1 MTGDRSQR
9 PQPSFSKR
17 WRERAR
23 RWRRGVGRLWAGVL
37 DLAYVSWVLRVPV
50 VALLAGLLVMGF
62 APQAQDLIV
71 DLAPATPRVLAFMA
85 LMIGWVVVTTY
96 ASFLLLGTDRRL
108 LDYAIALKAGNPRRY
123 RTFECF
129 RLGMPYVLGSLPFV
143 IVFVAAVRSH
153 WNLPDI
159 DDKPVIDAAKS
170 SLLWFIGYVFALL
183 VFFVL
188 SSVRRLQ
195 WISSLLAVGDAMAG
209 WIDARLPACFRFG
222 ASAAGSDPAVRSM
235 HFIGPLLLIVAF
247 LASAGIFIFG
257 PNVVAEWLPRA
268 LIVAIVLG
276 GWLPFLTWMSGHGRR
291 LSAPL
296 ISGGFLM
303 LAIVSALFG
312 DNHSV
317 RRIVTADHA
326 APLKNAPPGAPPPA
340 YPEMTL
346 NAAVDLW
353 MEENGCR
360 ADPTQCP
367 RPIIVAGAGGASRA
381 GFFTASVIGH
391 MMDGAEHYVASA
403 IPAMTAGDVRKRIFA
418 ISGVSGSAVGA
429 VMSVAAMARAGAD
442 TKPPCVDRTPT
453 LWYGGEINNWRDCV
467 EALMAGDFLTPVV
480 LGLIFNDRISFG
492 LWQDRAAVL
501 EQSWED
507 RFAALTGAADR
518 ADWQNACP
526 GDLRCAFK
534 TLQPKS
540 GHWLPLLVLN
550 GASSATGR
558 RIVTSILD
566 PNYSAANC
574 PTRAPSQST
583 VETQQLAVTKQ
594 APVSDVKKDQ
604 CLLFLE
610 SNSFHKLLDSSH
622 EPGLWT
628 RLMIW
633 LRRFDGSHVLNDV
646 RLSTA
651 AHNSARF
658 PLISPPGALRNRQHQ
673 VIDRIV
679 DGGYVENYGALTA
692 LEVAQ
697 AIHAIQPE
705 LAPFVLALSNDPDS
719 DPDLNPLD
727 APDGAF
733 FSDIMV
739 PIEAILAART
749 GHGRLAMGQVE
760 AVLDHLAEPAC
771 GAQTA
776 HVRVW
781 PQFAVTN
788 SDKKT
793 SRPVSMSWWLSTPIQ
808 IHLHQQTE
816 LRRTVNR
823 NNDEMG
829 KIWSALDKPP
839 GCVGRPVVPST
850 VEIQRRM
857 KGP

>member
-1 MTGDRSQR
+1 MSGDCSHESE
-9 PQPSFSKR
+9 PSFCKR
-17 WRERAR
+17 WRTWLR
-23 RWRRGVGRLWAGVL
+23 RWRRRISGFWASVI
-37 DLAYVSWVLRVPV
+37 DFAYVCWVLRVPV

-108 LDYAIALKAGNPRRY
+108 LAHAVALKAKHPRRFQ
-123 RTFECF
+123 TFERL

-143 IVFVAAVRSH
+143 IVFVAAVRSY

-159 DDKPVIDAAKS
+159 DDKPVIEAAKS
-170 SLLWFIGYVFALL
+170 SLRWFIGYVFALL

-188 SSVRRLQ
+188 SSIRRLQ

-209 WIDARLPACFRFG
+209 RIDARLPARLRFG
-222 ASAAGSDPAVRSM
+222 QDAAGPDPEVTSK
-235 HFIGPLLLIVAF
+235 HYIGPFLLIVAF
-247 LASAGIFIFG
+247 LASVITFIFG
-257 PNVVAEWLPRA
+257 PNVVADWLPRA
-268 LIVAIVLG
+268 LIVAVVLG
-276 GWLPFLTWMSGHGRR
+276 GWLPLLTWLSGRGRKR
-291 LSAPL
+291 SVPL
-296 ISGGFLM
+296 ISGGLLL
-303 LAIVSALFG
+303 LALVSALFG

-317 RRIVTADHA
+317 RRIATAEY
-326 APLKNAPPGAPPPA
+326 APRLKDAPPPVYA
-340 YPEMTL
+340 PMTL
-346 NAAVDLW
+346 NDAVDLW
-353 MEENGCR
+353 MNENGCK
-360 ADPTQCP
+360 ADPSRCP

-391 MMDGAEHYVASA
+391 LMDGAGYYVASA

-418 ISGVSGSAVGA
+418 ISGVSGSSVGA
-429 VMSVAAMARAGAD
+429 VMSVTAMARAGPD
-442 TKPPCVDRTPT
+442 TRPPCTDRSPA
-453 LWYGGEINNWRDCV
+453 LWYGAEINNWRDCV
-467 EALMAGDFLTPVV
+467 EALTAGDFLTPVV
-480 LGLIFNDRISFG
+480 LGLIFNDRVSFG
-492 LWQDRAAVL
+492 WWQDRAAVL

-518 ADWQNACP
+518 ADWQDACP
-526 GDLRCAFK
+526 GDLRCAFM
-534 TLQPKS
+534 TLQPRS

-550 GASSATGR
+550 GASTVTGR
-558 RIVTSILD
+558 RIVTSIID
-566 PNYSAANC
+566 PNYTAANC

-583 VETQQLAVTKQ
+583 VETKELAVTRQ
-594 APVSDVKKDQ
+594 APVSDVRKDQ

-628 RLMIW
+628 RIMIW
-633 LRRFDGSHVLNDV
+633 LRRFNGPTVLNDV

-679 DGGYVENYGALTA
+679 DGGYIENYGALTA
-692 LEVAQ
+692 LELAQ

-733 FSDIMV
+733 LSDIMV
-739 PIEAILAART
+739 PIEAILSARA

-760 AVLDHLAEPAC
+760 AVLDHLAQPAC

-781 PQFAVTN
+781 PQFAITN
-788 SDKKT
+788 SDKKL

-823 NNDEMG
+823 NNDELG
-829 KIWSALDKPP
+829 KIWIALDKPL
-839 GCVGRPVVPST
+839 GCVGRAVVPST
-850 VEIQRRM
+850 IEIQQRT
-857 KGP
+857 KGQ